1 MKRLQKGLLAGAVT
15 LALGAL
21 SPAYGASSIVFDQ
34 LGTAGAA
41 GQLINTFDWA
51 PDNALAIGALSTA
64 PVGGVSTFEVVAQGK
79 LGNFIAPGNTQI
91 GVQSGEFTFQV
102 RFFENAT
109 GIGGAAAA
117 FTLGPGASTFTIYR
131 DDVADSNQITG
142 TGYGDGTA
150 ILTGTLV
157 SLQGLFNNNTFT
169 FPDLFPITLLDQ
181 LNADNQNGTQTI
193 QGSGSTTIQIN
204 VNFAD
209 PNYFIS
215 NVTSLTVDMQDTSNN
230 VVPFLQADPSDQ
242 IFGVTPF
249 YTLNNAGQRVNG
261 DGSVQC
267 ANGGQDENGNNS
279 ARCDIHLQTDAS
291 SSFNPTVPE
300 PGTLAL
306 LGLALGAFSLGRRR
320 MTRAS

>member
-21 SPAYGASSIVFDQ
+21 SPVYGASSIVFDQ
-34 LGTAGAA
+34 LGTSGAA

-51 PDNALAIGALSTA
+51 PDNALAIGALSTP
-64 PVGGVSTFEVVAQGK
+64 PVNGVSTFEVVAQGK
-79 LGNFIAPGNTQI
+79 LGNLVAPGNVQI

-102 RFFENAT
+102 RFFEDAT
-109 GIGGAAAA
+109 GIGTSAAA
-117 FTLGPGASTFTIYR
+117 FTLGAGASTFTIYR

-142 TGYGDGTA
+142 ANYGDGIP
-150 ILTGTLV
+150 ILTGTIV
-157 SLQGLFNNNTFT
+157 GLQGFFNNNTLT
-169 FPDLFPITLLDQ
+169 FPTLFPITLLDL
-181 LNADNQNGTQTI
+181 LNEDNQNGTLTI

-204 VNFAD
+204 VDFAD
-209 PNYFIS
+209 PNYFVS

-230 VVPFLQADPSDQ
+230 RVPFEQADPSDQ

-249 YTLNNAGQRVNG
+249 YTLNAAGERVNG

-320 MTRAS
+320 MTRD